1 MFMDPA
7 FDDRLADLVFQ
18 ARVWWCIAAAS
29 FLALAV
35 LALTFRHKPFGH
47 QGLRVSCIA
56 SLRRLRGLHDSDSAI
71 ASMEFL
77 MVFFPFLV
85 IVMTVWQLAFM
96 FNAQMHVGYSAYAAA
111 RSASVMIPAD
121 LEHEKEWELKKLK
134 TSKAEKWQSIQR
146 AAIPGV
152 LPISPGRFTDAVAV
166 LGMARATKK
175 DAVKQVGKDPALLAR
190 MALMGAHYGSAEPF
204 TGNRIARN
212 AAKDFYAQSA
222 TQVLI
227 NGQNNE
233 KDQNLEGMGTIAVT
247 VNYVFYLNVPYVGK
261 LMQTAIEGLSG
272 PLRPYPSILLTEVI
286 HMKLWARTRAI
297 EPCND

>member
-1 MFMDPA
+1 MLMDPA
-7 FDDRLADLVFQ
+7 FDDRIAYLVFQ
-18 ARVWWCIAAAS
+18 ARIWWCIAATSVLVLAALALSFRRKPLGLRAS
-29 FLALAV
+29 F
-35 LALTFRHKPFGH
+35 T
-47 QGLRVSCIA
+47 A
-56 SLRRLRGLHDSDSAI
+56 SLRRLRGLHGSESAI

-121 LEHEKEWELKKLK
+121 LEDEKEWELKKPK
-134 TSKAEKWQSIQR
+134 TKGAEKWQSIQR

-152 LPISPGRFTDAVAV
+152 LPISPGRFTDALAV

-175 DAVKQVGKDPALLAR
+175 DAIKQVGKDPALAAR
-190 MALMGAHYGSAEPF
+190 MGLMGAHYGNAEPF
-204 TGNRIARN
+204 TGTRIARS

-227 NGQNNE
+227 NGETNKENRNL
-233 KDQNLEGMGTIAVT
+233 KDLETIAVT

-261 LMQTAIEGLSG
+261 LMQTAIEGLRG
-272 PLRPYPSILLTEVI
+272 PLRPYPSILLTETI
-286 HMKLWARTRAI
+286 HMKLWARKRAI
-297 EPCND
+297 EPCNA